1 METKPARKSIC
12 SDPRFLIMS
21 VGAAAVI
28 IAAALLETRLPRGS
42 WQRISLAVLQAAT
55 TTAIILIPLRSM
67 RRLDEMQQ
75 RIQLEALALAFYGT
89 AVLGAGYGFLESA
102 GLPSINW
109 GASIWPVM
117 IGLWALGLLIASRRY
132 R

>member
-1 METKPARKSIC
+1 METKPGGRSFC
-12 SDPRFLIMS
+12 SDPRFLILS
-21 VGAAAVI
+21 VGAAAI
-28 IAAALLETRLPRGS
+28 IIVTALVSIRFPRGS
-42 WQRISLAVLQAAT
+42 WQRISLAVVQAAT

-102 GLPSINW
+102 GLPHIDW
-109 GASIWPVM
+109 GMLIWPVM
-117 IGLWALGLLIASRRY
+117 VGLWALGLLIASRRY